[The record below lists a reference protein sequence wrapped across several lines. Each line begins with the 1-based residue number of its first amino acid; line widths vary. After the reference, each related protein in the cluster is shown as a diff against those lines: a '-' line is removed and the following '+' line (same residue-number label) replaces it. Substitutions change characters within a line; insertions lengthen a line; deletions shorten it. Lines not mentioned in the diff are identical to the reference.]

1 MNHTELSDRVRQ
13 IFAVFDGQD
22 VAAFTALMTED
33 VQFRLGNAEAAQG
46 KPAFVAEV
54 EAFLASVARFD
65 HKILDLWIDG
75 DVTVIERR
83 RCSLP
88 DITHSADV
96 VIVGGGSA
104 GAVTAARLRAAAS
117 RG

>member
-83 RCSLP
+83 RCSCLTSR
-88 DITHSADV
+88 IRRTSSSW
-96 VIVGGGSA
+96 VGDPPA
-104 GAVTAARLRAAAS
+104 
-117 RG
+117 